1 MLDPAFKHVFWC
13 CGSPWKGEWKS
24 DSGVIKR
31 GHCNVHQ
38 VPHCA
43 PLTSLRTASTSGWT
57 DSIKPSLLK
66 VSKGEKNML
75 DWGHWKIEERAWSQW
90 QQRFALPCT
99 SWLYTLEQT
108 LPFFFFTAVG
118 HICPDDL
125 LVLQLQRFDF
135 SPADSLSADFLPAM
149 LATMMVKCH
158 KQLLHQWCNDCVPS
172 PIQITKTNNRHPS
185 HISPECRPPRW
196 RWWQKKNSHT
206 TKVNRE
212 KVIYDNKT
220 QKHCYA

>member
-108 LPFFFFTAVG
+108 LPFFFHCCGPHLSWRPISTATTTFWLLTGRQSFRRFFTRNVSYNDGEMPQAVAAS
-118 HICPDDL
+118 
-125 LVLQLQRFDF
+125 V
-135 SPADSLSADFLPAM
+135 M
-149 LATMMVKCH
+149 
-158 KQLLHQWCNDCVPS
+158 QWLCS
-172 PIQITKTNNRHPS
+172 
-185 HISPECRPPRW
+185 
-196 RWWQKKNSHT
+196 
-206 TKVNRE
+206 
-212 KVIYDNKT
+212 
-220 QKHCYA
+220 

>member
-43 PLTSLRTASTSGWT
+43 PLTSLRTASTSGLT

-66 VSKGEKNML
+66 VSKGEKK
-75 DWGHWKIEERAWSQW
+75 HAWLVS
-90 QQRFALPCT
+90 
-99 SWLYTLEQT
+99 LEDRRKG
-108 LPFFFFTAVG
+108 LESMAAKVCPSLHIMIVHFGANAAFFFFTAVG

-158 KQLLHQWCNDCVPS
+158 KQWLHQWCNDCS
-172 PIQITKTNNRHPS
+172 
-185 HISPECRPPRW
+185 
-196 RWWQKKNSHT
+196 
-206 TKVNRE
+206 
-212 KVIYDNKT
+212 
-220 QKHCYA
+220 

>member
-43 PLTSLRTASTSGWT
+43 PLTSLRTASTSGLT

-108 LPFFFFTAVG
+108 LPFFFHSCGPHLSRWPISTVTATFWLLTGRQSFRRFFTRNVSYNDGEMPQAVAAS
-118 HICPDDL
+118 
-125 LVLQLQRFDF
+125 V
-135 SPADSLSADFLPAM
+135 M
-149 LATMMVKCH
+149 
-158 KQLLHQWCNDCVPS
+158 QWLCS
-172 PIQITKTNNRHPS
+172 
-185 HISPECRPPRW
+185 
-196 RWWQKKNSHT
+196 
-206 TKVNRE
+206 
-212 KVIYDNKT
+212 
-220 QKHCYA
+220 